1 MEEKVHY
8 PVAEL
13 KENCEKNENYQYIP
27 LERIV
32 LDPGMVFMGRQKCHK
47 ILLEKKVKT
56 LNNGVKTHLYKWD
69 KVEADFVS
77 GKEMDPVKLKH
88 FKKTE
93 YFTVLDGRHRCMMSF
108 YKGYT
113 HVPANLYEEF

>member
-8 PVAEL
+8 PVALL
-13 KENCEKNENYQYIP
+13 KENGEKNENYQFIP

-32 LDPGMVFMGRQKCHK
+32 LDPGMKSMGKQKCHE
-47 ILLEKKVKT
+47 ILLDKRVKT
-56 LNNGVKTHLYKWD
+56 LNNGVETNLYKWD
-69 KVEADFVS
+69 KVEADFDT
-77 GKEMDPVKLKH
+77 GKEMDPVKLKR

-93 YFTVLDGRHRCMMSF
+93 FFTVLDGRHRCMVSF
-108 YKGYT
+108 SKGYT